1 MKTHSFIFV
10 FQIYLPDFYRLM
22 ERKSEFSSQHPSL
35 SSPPPPLHQ
44 FPVSADFEDPFR
56 FVELNYVP
64 GGPNT
69 DPIEVNNKLML

>member
-1 MKTHSFIFV
+1 
-10 FQIYLPDFYRLM
+10 M

-69 DPIEVNNKLML
+69 DPIEVNIYQVHFVKALLNLSF